1 MANVD
6 LSIIIPS
13 KSNNCYIAEIIR
25 RISSELSGVEVEF
38 IVIDMN
44 STDNSVIWA
53 LEEIKKNDL
62 RGCVIQSGSGT
73 ISSALNT
80 GIYKSDGKY
89 ITFVY
94 PSRLY
99 KNYFKE
105 YLRTADENAADF
117 VFAIPSQMSG
127 VESSAEAAICKAGT
141 EIVDSSKLMA
151 DLIHSRVYFDFTA
164 VMLKREYLLMNHIK
178 FYDEYSF
185 GYVED
190 FIYNVLLFDPQIACA
205 DIRLERDPDSVPAK
219 DNPGEIINCYERIDS
234 MIKVYERMKLQRKD
248 NIMLTE
254 LFEGQKLPSVVL
266 SVVDILL
273 KQGFSYKAVK
283 KSLKQKGYAEYLH
296 SNSRT
301 SPELKKKLFRWNF
314 VPWKYS
320 VS

>member
-13 KSNNCYIAEIIR
+13 KNNNSHISELIK
-25 RISSELSGVEVEF
+25 RISAELSELEVEF

-99 KNYFKE
+99 KNYFAE

-117 VFAIPSQMSG
+117 VFAVPSQITGS
-127 VESSAEAAICKAGT
+127 EAAENNICRDGNGK
-141 EIVDSSKLMA
+141 VDASKLMA
-151 DLIHSRVYFDFTA
+151 DMIHSRVYFDFTA
-164 VMLKREYLLMNHIK
+164 VMLKREYLLRNHIK
-178 FYDEYSF
+178 FYEECSF
-185 GYVED
+185 GYVEA
-190 FIYNVLLFDPQIACA
+190 FIYNVLLYEPQTACA
-205 DIRLERDPDSVPAK
+205 DIKLEKDTDSAAVK
-219 DNPGEIINCYERIDS
+219 DNAAENVNCYERIDA
-234 MIKVYERMKLQRKD
+234 MLKVYERIKLQRRD

-254 LFEGQKLPSVVL
+254 LFEGQKLPAVVL

-273 KQGFSYKAVK
+273 KQGFSHQTIK
-283 KSLKQKGYAEYLH
+283 KSLKQKGYAEYLKP
-296 SNSRT
+296 NRRT
-301 SPELKKKLFRWNF
+301 SQELKRNIFRWKYL
-314 VPWKYS
+314 PWTYGKN
-320 VS
+320 